1 MSTPTPATTDS
12 RTADPSETGRRRWL
26 VLAVV
31 LTGAFMILLD
41 ATIVNV
47 AIPTIGRD
55 LAASDAAV
63 QWVVAGYALAYGV
76 LLIPAGRLGDRVGH
90 RRVLLVGLVGFTA
103 TSVLCG
109 AASSP
114 GELVGWRVAQGAMA
128 GVLNPPVLAIIRS
141 VFPTRELG
149 KAFGWYGAMAGVSTA
164 AGPLLGGLLIAGN
177 FGGLGWRPIFLI
189 NVPVGVVTLALVLAL
204 VPEVRGRA
212 GDLDPVGISL
222 ITVAL
227 LLLTV
232 PLVQGPELGW
242 PVWTIT
248 CLVLVAPALG
258 LFTAWERRRARHERT
273 PLIDVALFAQRSF
286 TAGVAVALVHFA
298 AFIGLVFTLSLYLQ
312 LGAGQSALSTG
323 LVLMGFALGT
333 FLSAAAS
340 DPLTDRLG
348 RGVLLV
354 GAGLLS
360 AGIAAVLLALMI
372 APTPVVWWLVPG
384 LAVAGIGNGLV
395 IAPVTTVVL
404 AGVDW
409 RDAGAASG
417 VLNTAQRIGQALGT
431 ALLGLVLFTSL
442 SSALTGGAT
451 PLAAYTRA
459 IELALLGAL
468 AAAALTFALVFA
480 LPRLPH
486 RRPHPATTPQ
496 STEKR

>member
-1 MSTPTPATTDS
+1 MSTPAPATTGG
-12 RTADPSETGRRRWL
+12 RAAGPSETGRRRWL

-31 LTGAFMILLD
+31 LTAAFMILLD

-55 LAASDAAV
+55 LRASDAAV
-63 QWVVAGYALAYGV
+63 QWVVAGYALAYGL
-76 LLIPAGRLGDRVGH
+76 LLIPAGRLGDRFGH
-90 RRVLLVGLVGFTA
+90 RWVLIIGLVGFTA

-109 AASSP
+109 VASSP
-114 GELVGWRVAQGAMA
+114 GDLVAWRIAQGAMA

-164 AGPLLGGLLIAGN
+164 AGPLLGGLLIAADL
-177 FGGLGWRPIFLI
+177 GGLDWRPIFLI
-189 NVPVGVVTLALVLAL
+189 NVPVGVVTLVLVLAL

-212 GDLDPVGISL
+212 GDLDPVGIAL

-232 PLVQGPELGW
+232 PLVQGRELGW
-242 PVWTIT
+242 PAWTIT
-248 CLVLVAPALG
+248 CLVLVVPALV

-273 PLIDVALFAQRSF
+273 PLVDVALFSQRSF
-286 TAGVAVALVHFA
+286 AAGVAVALVHFA

-323 LVLMGFALGT
+323 LVLMAFALGT
-333 FLSAAAS
+333 LVSAAAS

-348 RGVLLV
+348 RSVLLV
-354 GAGLLS
+354 GSGLLA
-360 AGIAAVLLALMI
+360 AGIAAVLLALTL
-372 APTPVVWWLVPG
+372 APTPVVWWLIPG

-404 AGVDW
+404 AGVDR

-417 VLNTAQRIGQALGT
+417 VLNTAQRVGQALGT
-431 ALLGLVLFTSL
+431 AILGLVLFTAL
-442 SSALTGGAT
+442 ATALTGGAT

-468 AAAALTFALVFA
+468 AAAAATFALVFA

-486 RRPHPATTPQ
+486 R
-496 STEKR
+496 KR

>member
-1 MSTPTPATTDS
+1 MSTPTPATTGG
-12 RTADPSETGRRRWL
+12 RAPATPEAGRRRWL

-31 LTGAFMILLD
+31 LAAAFMILLD

-55 LAASDAAV
+55 LRASDAAV
-63 QWVVAGYALAYGV
+63 QWVVAGYALAYGL
-76 LLIPAGRLGDRVGH
+76 LLIPAGRLGDRFGH
-90 RRVLLVGLVGFTA
+90 RRVLIIGLVGFTA
-103 TSVLCG
+103 TSALCG

-114 GELVGWRVAQGAMA
+114 GELVAWRVTQGAMA

-164 AGPLLGGLLIAGN
+164 AGPLLGGLLIAADP
-177 FGGLGWRPIFLI
+177 GGLDWRPIFLI
-189 NVPVGVVTLALVLAL
+189 NVPVGVATLALVLAL
-204 VPEVRGRA
+204 VPEVRGRG
-212 GDLDPVGISL
+212 GDLDPVGIAL
-222 ITVAL
+222 ITAAL

-242 PVWTIT
+242 PAWAIT
-248 CLVLVAPALG
+248 CLVLVVPALA
-258 LFTAWERRRARHERT
+258 LFTAWERRRTRHERT
-273 PLIDVALFAQRSF
+273 PLVDVALFAQRSF
-286 TAGVAVALVHFA
+286 AAGVAVALVHFA

-333 FLSAAAS
+333 LLSAAAS
-340 DPLTDRLG
+340 DPLTERLG
-348 RGVLLV
+348 RGVLLA
-354 GAGLLS
+354 GSGLLA
-360 AGIAAVLLALMI
+360 AGIAAVLLALAV
-372 APTPVVWWLVPG
+372 APTPAVWWLVPG

-395 IAPVTTVVL
+395 IAPVTTVIL
-404 AGVDW
+404 AGVDR

-431 ALLGLVLFTSL
+431 ALLGLVLFTAL
-442 SSALTGGAT
+442 ATALTDGAT
-451 PLAAYTRA
+451 PAAAYTRA

-468 AAAALTFALVFA
+468 AAAAAVTFALVFA
-480 LPRLPH
+480 LPRVPH
-486 RRPHPATTPQ
+486 HQRGPHPATTP
-496 STEKR
+496 